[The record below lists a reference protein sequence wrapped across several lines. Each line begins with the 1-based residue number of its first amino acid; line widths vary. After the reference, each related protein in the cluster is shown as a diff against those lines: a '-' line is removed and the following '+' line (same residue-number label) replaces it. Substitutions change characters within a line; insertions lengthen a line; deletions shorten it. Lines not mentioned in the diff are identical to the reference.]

1 MVINGRSEIFFTDL
15 KYRHRQF
22 MHAGLFFQRSR
33 RRSALLH
40 QRSILQDLTNPAL
53 NNATV

>member
-1 MVINGRSEIFFTDL
+1 MIINGRSEIFFTDL